1 MVEATYSLPRYPSV
15 VIGALIRNAARE
27 AVKHNIRA
35 EGLRVTD
42 FLPREISVMAEAF
55 ATKHRETLLAGA
67 LRAVERS
74 PELQRMLEKEQR
86 IWEKR
91 IAQNSKYMRNSE
103 GRS

>member
-1 MVEATYSLPRYPSV
+1 MAEAAISLPRYPSL

-55 ATKHRETLLAGA
+55 AEHHHDKLLDGA

-74 PELQRMLEKEQR
+74 PELKKMLEKEQR

-91 IAQNSKYMRNSE
+91 LPKAGHIPDQSATTS
-103 GRS
+103 